1 MKYIPTVMKRELSVD
16 SIISIHYFEY
26 TPEFF
31 FPGESHNCWEIVY
44 CDKGELTAY
53 AGGDRQILYE
63 GQAYLHPPYQ
73 FHRIETRKSSANSVI
88 IAFESDCKE
97 LYGISDKILNTDRHT
112 VEALFSILREGAVS
126 FENTP
131 GRVYDPQLKRKKSP
145 ELFASEQVIQIYIE
159 LLLIDLIRQSRET
172 RNVSSSITPPLVR
185 REGLISEI
193 VEYMNKNLSEKIT
206 FPMITERFSISST
219 TLKKLFKKNMNCG
232 AMEYLNELRIAKSKV
247 LLREGLSCTEI
258 SQRCGFCS
266 IHHFSKNFKESL
278 GMSPTEY
285 VKSVKS
291 LLEEPNEEDQF
302 IFLDTK

>member
-31 FPGESHNCWEIVY
+31 FPGESHNCWELVY
-44 CDKGELTAY
+44 CDKGELIAY
-53 AGGDRQILYE
+53 AGGNRQVLSE

-73 FHRIETRKSSANSVI
+73 FHRIETEKSSANSVI
-88 IAFESDCKE
+88 IAFESECKE
-97 LYGISDKILNTDRHT
+97 LYSISDKILSTDRYT
-112 VEALFSILREGAVS
+112 VEALFSILREGAAS

-145 ELFASEQVIQIYIE
+145 ELFASEQVIQIYVE
-159 LLLIDLIRQSRET
+159 LLLIDLIRQGMET
-172 RNVSSSITPPLVR
+172 RSVSSITAPLVR
-185 REGLISEI
+185 REGVISEI

-206 FPMITERFSISST
+206 FSMITERFSISST

-285 VKSVKS
+285 VKSVRS
-291 LLEEPNEEDQF
+291 LLEESKGDDQF